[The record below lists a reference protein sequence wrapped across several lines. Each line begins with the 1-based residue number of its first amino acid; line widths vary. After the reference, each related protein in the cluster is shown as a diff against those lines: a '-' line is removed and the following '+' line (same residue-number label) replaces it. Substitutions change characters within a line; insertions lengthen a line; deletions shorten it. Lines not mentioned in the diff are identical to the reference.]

1 MSRYRCFGLS
11 VVFFFCIFFG
21 EVRTCTQLVWHW
33 QLYSGLTW
41 LLMGLEP
48 YHDAFDFGMFTWFL
62 DLFGWIGFSPWAV
75 GWLFGW
81 LLGFVFSGKRKPN
94 VLVFVR
100 RLLLGC
106 CAPAVGRSGIACCL
120 CFVCVPFSGAFVGV
134 CVAVGCVCGSV
145 CFYCAAVWDPF
156 CVPFLHCPVF
166 VDLGVWDSHLG
177 PFGSWHDM
185 FCWGVHNNPAQA
197 GCLCVWILSIKVK
210 LALIFHFSRAGEV
223 CGQWPRIDMCSGVC
237 RQMVIPIY
245 IYIYIF

>member
-1 MSRYRCFGLS
+1 MSCLGTGALACRWFSFS
-11 VVFFFCIFFG
+11 VFFG

-120 CFVCVPFSGAFVGV
+120 CFVSCRSRVLLL
-134 CVAVGCVCGSV
+134 GCVLLLAV
-145 CFYCAAVWDPF
+145 FAARCVSNVSTVLLFGIPF
-156 CVPFLHCPVF
+156 VSPSSIALFSWTWVF
-166 VDLGVWDSHLG
+166 GIH
-177 PFGSWHDM
+177 
-185 FCWGVHNNPAQA
+185 
-197 GCLCVWILSIKVK
+197 I
-210 LALIFHFSRAGEV
+210 
-223 CGQWPRIDMCSGVC
+223 
-237 RQMVIPIY
+237 
-245 IYIYIF
+245 